1 MGFVDFLLG
10 GLKILVVGAI
20 TLFAGIGASLFL
32 SYGETLVGGILGVIA
47 FVGGMYV
54 VYERGQQRKRI

>member
-10 GLKILVVGAI
+10 AVKILVAGGIALLVGFAGAMMLTQGKMLIGGVLGAI
-20 TLFAGIGASLFL
+20 ALVAGI
-32 SYGETLVGGILGVIA
+32 
-47 FVGGMYV
+47 YV